1 MSILRKLLSVLV
13 VNAAVLMIIL
23 SFMAWVFDTKLLNA
37 TQLTQSMDKNGVAKA
52 IAEAIPAMTVPDKEE
67 RGPDGQPLP
76 IDPVEKAKVEATI
89 REVVDEPY
97 VRTKINGTVSS
108 VIGFIK
114 TGKPEPTID
123 LTDFA
128 TRIESSTG
136 EIPKELQEKLGEPIR
151 LNDDKNQKMFTSV
164 RESYN
169 LLSMFKIIGPII
181 AAILLLIEWF
191 LTPKGKRLGKTA
203 IVFISAGA
211 WGLLWWLFI
220 SRAPDIIVTKVKA
233 GEGNEQTMISVV
245 TAVLK
250 SLSTLLSASF
260 LQFSLGCFVIAGLL
274 LLARFIGSKMKASQA
289 AAAQPVPVANR
300 NAQSNLKK

>member
-1 MSILRKLLSVLV
+1 
-13 VNAAVLMIIL
+13 
-23 SFMAWVFDTKLLNA
+23 
-37 TQLTQSMDKNGVAKA
+37 
-52 IAEAIPAMTVPDKEE
+52 
-67 RGPDGQPLP
+67 
-76 IDPVEKAKVEATI
+76 
-89 REVVDEPY
+89 
-97 VRTKINGTVSS
+97 
-108 VIGFIK
+108 
-114 TGKPEPTID
+114 

-136 EIPKELQEKLGEPIR
+136 EIPKDLQEKLGEPIR
-151 LNDDKNQKMFTSV
+151 LNEDKNEKMFTSV

-169 LLSMFKIIGPII
+169 LLGMFKIIGPLI

-203 IVFISAGA
+203 IVFLSAGA

-220 SRAPDIIVTKVKA
+220 SRAPDFIVTKVKA

-250 SLSTLLSASF
+250 SLSSLLSASF
-260 LQFSLGCFVIAGLL
+260 LQFSIGCFVIASLL

-289 AAAQPVPVANR
+289 TAAQPATVASKNS
-300 NAQSNLKK
+300 QVSVKK